1 VDLIEFHVPK
11 LARRELVG
19 VEDGPMELVVSWQDR
34 G

>member
-1 VDLIEFHVPK
+1 VPK

-19 VEDGPMELVVSWQDR
+19 VEDGPMELIVSWQDR

>member
-1 VDLIEFHVPK
+1 VPK